1 VRRKLRLVLPV
12 LVVLLA
18 LPAAT
23 AKAVARMP
31 VGFFDDPSF
40 RWSTQVNKNLLS
52 AQRTHS
58 SIIHVLANWSL
69 IAPTKPKSP
78 LNGNDPAYHLS
89 DVDTVVRQA
98 QEFGFEVLLT
108 IAQTPKWANGGKTP
122 NYPPKSMSTLTQFSQ
137 MLATRYNGSKPGVG
151 TVRLFS
157 VWNEPNLGLFLA
169 PQFNKS
175 GKIVSPA
182 TYAKLYAAA
191 YQGIKKGNP
200 SAMVAAGETSNRG
213 RNRPTGS
220 VGNDSVAPATFAHL
234 LSEAD
239 PSLKFDA
246 WATHPYP
253 TNYPLGPA
261 QKVAYPNVAFS
272 TMSRFGA
279 DLAKWFNR
287 PVPIWVTEYGEQT
300 KPEYPCGG
308 VSYAQQASDIKKALQ
323 LSQQSPY
330 VQMFVWFIF
339 RDSTGGCT
347 NTGGTW
353 FSGVLK
359 KNGTKKPAY
368 NSFTSAT
375 AGVVGHSQ
383 VVAPGKTFKVVMPV
397 PVMAYYNPT
406 GTKVGLTWAVKQGKK
421 NLAIAQPLL
430 PIQKGG
436 TITIPVN
443 FKPVKEQSYSMTV
456 KVNDKHGHTESTVI
470 ALLPSV
476 PSSD

>member
-1 VRRKLRLVLPV
+1 VPRKLRLVLPV

-40 RWSTQVNKNLLS
+40 RWSTQLNQNLLS

-58 SIIHVLANWSL
+58 SIVHVLANWAT
-69 IAPTKPKSP
+69 IAPTKPANA
-78 LNGNDPAYHLS
+78 LNGNDKAYNLS
-89 DVDTVVRQA
+89 DLDTLVRQA

-122 NYPPKSMSTLTQFSQ
+122 NYPPTNMNTLTQFAQ

-151 TVRLFS
+151 TVRRFS

-169 PQFNKS
+169 PQFDSK

-191 YQGIKKGNP
+191 YQGIKNGNP
-200 SAMVAAGETSNRG
+200 NAMVAAGETSNRG

-234 LSEAD
+234 LAEAN
-239 PSLKFDA
+239 PKLKFDA

-253 TNYPLGPA
+253 SAPTGPT

-272 TMSRFGA
+272 TMNRFGA
-279 DLAKWFNR
+279 DLAKWFHR

-300 KPEYPCGG
+300 RPEQSNRFLS
-308 VSYAQQASDIKKALQ
+308 VSYSQQAVDVKKALQ
-323 LSQQSPY
+323 LAQQSPY
-330 VQMFVWFIF
+330 VEMFVWFIF
-339 RDSTGGCT
+339 RDSTAQ
-347 NTGGTW
+347 TW

-359 KNGTKKPAY
+359 KNGTKKPSYGA
-368 NSFTSAT
+368 FTSSALN
-375 AGVVGHSQ
+375 VVGHSQ
-383 VVAPGKTFKVVMPV
+383 VVAPNTKFNVVMPV

-406 GTKVGLTWAVKQGKK
+406 GTKVGLTWAVKQGNK

-436 TITIPVN
+436 TISIPVN
-443 FKPVKEQSYSMTV
+443 FKPVKGQSYTMTV
-456 KVNDKHGHTESTVI
+456 KVNDKHGHTEATVI
-470 ALLPSV
+470 ALLPAAT
-476 PSSD
+476 

>member
-1 VRRKLRLVLPV
+1 VCRKLRLVLPV

-40 RWSTQVNKNLLS
+40 RWSTQTSQNLLS

-58 SIIHVLANWSL
+58 SIIHVLANWST
-69 IAPTKPKSP
+69 IAPTKPKNA

-89 DVDTVVRQA
+89 DLDSVVSQA
-98 QEFGFEVLLT
+98 QQYGFEVLMT

-122 NYPPKSMSTLTQFSQ
+122 NYPPTNMSTLTQFAQ
-137 MLATRYNGSKPGVG
+137 MLATRYNGSKAGVG
-151 TVRLFS
+151 IVRRFS

-169 PQFNKS
+169 PQFNAS

-182 TYAKLYAAA
+182 TYAKLFAAA

-234 LSEAD
+234 LSEAN

-253 TNYPLGPA
+253 SAPTGPN

-272 TMSRFGA
+272 TIDRFGA
-279 DLAKWFNR
+279 DLAKWFHR

-300 KPEYPCGG
+300 RPEQSNRLLS
-308 VSYAQQASDIKKALQ
+308 VSYSEQAADIKTAFQ

-339 RDSTGGCT
+339 RDSSPQ
-347 NTGGTW
+347 TW
-353 FSGVLK
+353 FSGVLR
-359 KNGTKKPAY
+359 KNGTKKPSYSA
-368 NSFTSAT
+368 FTSA
-375 AGVVGHSQ
+375 ALDVVGHSQ
-383 VVAPGKTFKVVMPV
+383 TVASGKTFKVVMPV

-443 FKPVKEQSYSMTV
+443 FKPLKDQSYTMTV
-456 KVNDKHGHTESTVI
+456 KVNDKHGHTEATVI
-470 ALLPSV
+470 ALLPSS
-476 PSSD
+476 PSSG

>member
-1 VRRKLRLVLPV
+1 
-12 LVVLLA
+12 
-18 LPAAT
+18 
-23 AKAVARMP
+23 MP

-40 RWSTQVNKNLLS
+40 RWSTALNQNLLA

-58 SIIHVLANWSL
+58 SIIHVLANWAT
-69 IAPTKPKSP
+69 IAPTKPANA
-78 LNGNDPAYHLS
+78 LNGNDPAYNIS
-89 DVDTVVRQA
+89 DLDTLVQQA

-122 NYPPKSMSTLTQFSQ
+122 NYPPTNMSTLTQFSQ

-151 TVRLFS
+151 TVRRFS

-169 PQFNKS
+169 PQFDKN
-175 GKIVSPA
+175 GNIVSPK
-182 TYAKLYAAA
+182 TYAKLFAAA
-191 YQGIKKGNP
+191 YQGIKNGNP
-200 SAMVAAGETSNRG
+200 NAMVAAGETSNRG

-234 LSEAD
+234 VSVAN
-239 PSLKFDA
+239 PNLKFDA

-253 TNYPLGPA
+253 TNYPLGPG

-272 TMSRFGA
+272 TMTRFGA
-279 DLAKWFNR
+279 DLAKWFHR
-287 PVPIWVTEYGEQT
+287 PVPIWITEYGEQT
-300 KPEYPCGG
+300 KPEYALG
-308 VSYAQQASDIKKALQ
+308 VTYAQQASDIKKALQ
-323 LSQQSPY
+323 LASDNKY
-330 VQMFVWFIF
+330 VEMFVWFIF
-339 RDSTGGCT
+339 RDSTAQ
-347 NTGGTW
+347 TW
-353 FSGVLK
+353 YSGILK
-359 KNGTKKPAY
+359 KNGTKKPGYSA
-368 NSFTSAT
+368 FTSA
-375 AGVVGHSQ
+375 ALDVVGHSQ
-383 VVAPGKTFKVVMPV
+383 VVAPNKKFNVVMPV

-443 FKPVKEQSYSMTV
+443 FKPVAGQSYTMTV

-470 ALLPSV
+470 ALLPS
-476 PSSD
+476 SAT

>member
-1 VRRKLRLVLPV
+1 VRRKLRVALPV

-23 AKAVARMP
+23 ARAVARMP
-31 VGFFDDPSF
+31 VGFYDDPSF
-40 RWSTQVNKNLLS
+40 RWSTQINQNLLS
-52 AQRTHS
+52 AQRTHA
-58 SIIHVLANWSL
+58 SIIHVLANWSI
-69 IAPTKPKSP
+69 IAQTKPKNA
-78 LNGNDPAYHLS
+78 LNGSDPAYQLS
-89 DVDTVVRQA
+89 DLDTLVRQA
-98 QEFGFEVLLT
+98 QEFGFEVLMT

-122 NYPPKSMSTLTQFSQ
+122 NYPPTNMTTLTQFSQ
-137 MLATRYNGSKPGVG
+137 MLAARYNGSKPGAG
-151 TVRLFS
+151 TVRRFS

-200 SAMVAAGETSNRG
+200 NAMVAAGETSNRG

-220 VGNDSVAPATFAHL
+220 VGNDSVAPATFAHMVA
-234 LSEAD
+234 EAN
-239 PSLKFDA
+239 PNLKFDA

-272 TMSRFGA
+272 TMARFGA
-279 DLAKWFNR
+279 DLATWFHR
-287 PVPIWVTEYGEQT
+287 PVPIWITEYGEQT
-300 KPEYPCGG
+300 KPEYPFGG
-308 VSYAQQASDIKKALQ
+308 VSYAQQAADVKKALQ
-323 LSQQSPY
+323 LASEDPY

-339 RDSTGGCT
+339 RDSSAQ
-347 NTGGTW
+347 TW

-368 NSFTSAT
+368 SAFTNA
-375 AGVVGHSQ
+375 ALDVVGHSQ
-383 VVAPGKTFKVVMPV
+383 VVAPNKTFKVVVPL

-406 GTKVGLTWAVKQGKK
+406 GAKVGLTWAVKQGKK

-430 PIQKGG
+430 PLQKGG

-443 FKPVKEQSYSMTV
+443 FKPVKDQSYTMTV

-470 ALLPSV
+470 ALLPSS
-476 PSSD
+476 PSSG

>member
-1 VRRKLRLVLPV
+1 
-12 LVVLLA
+12 
-18 LPAAT
+18 
-23 AKAVARMP
+23 MP
-31 VGFFDDPSF
+31 VGFYDDPSF
-40 RWSTQVNKNLLS
+40 RWSDSTNANLLS

-58 SIIHVLANWSL
+58 SIIHVLANWST
-69 IAPTKPKSP
+69 IAATKPANP
-78 LNGNDPAYHLS
+78 LNGNDKAYQLS
-89 DVDTVVRQA
+89 DLDTLVRQA
-98 QEFGFEVLLT
+98 QEYGFEVLLT

-122 NYPPKSMSTLTQFSQ
+122 NYPPSNMNTLTQFAQ

-151 TVRLFS
+151 TVRRFS

-169 PQFNKS
+169 PQFDKN
-175 GKIVSPA
+175 GKIVSGK

-191 YQGIKKGNP
+191 YNGIKKGNP
-200 SAMVAAGETSNRG
+200 NAMVAAGETSNRG
-213 RNRPTGS
+213 RNHPTGNI
-220 VGNDSVAPATFAHL
+220 GNDSVAPATFAHEVAL
-234 LSEAD
+234 AN
-239 PSLKFDA
+239 PKLKFDA

-253 TNYPLGPA
+253 AGSYTLGPA

-272 TMSRFGA
+272 TMTRFGA
-279 DLAKWFNR
+279 DLAKWFKR
-287 PVPIWVTEYGEQT
+287 PVPIWITEYGEQT
-300 KPEYPCGG
+300 KPEYPFGG

-323 LSQQSPY
+323 LASENQY

-339 RDSTGGCT
+339 RDSTAQ
-347 NTGGTW
+347 TW

-359 KNGTKKPAY
+359 KNGTKKPGY
-368 NSFTSAT
+368 NAFAN
-375 AGVVGHSQ
+375 AAVDVVGHSQ
-383 VVAPGKTFKVVMPV
+383 EVVPNQKFNVVLPV

-443 FKPVKEQSYSMTV
+443 FKPAKGQSYTMTV

-470 ALLPSV
+470 ALLPAAT
-476 PSSD
+476 